1 MEKITLAELKERQQ
15 ISSLDE
21 YFNMD
26 SSPEADYDRFKDIFP
41 KSVEAIEKLPT
52 DKIYVNTADYQDSN
66 FAFERYGSMRAW
78 AYQALEWAY
87 MDDYD
92 EEAEPDDWHNVN
104 IYRLFAGFKEETV
117 IDTINE
123 YWQIELAE
131 LEVKNMDKEM
141 QTKILSQWLKG
152 SVDWLIDRQ
161 EGCGTYKLDDH
172 LAVCVGWSAGY
183 SNEPDESVIQA
194 IDDLTYAVNVALKVW
209 TSDGMRTDLDYI
221 NAPYYKNG
229 DVVDIE
235 VSVSEDENYDKL
247 AEYFLK
253 EYEGLKDL
261 EIRDDGLIISP
272 KPLKTFYISVTET
285 LKKTVEVRAEDK
297 YEAIQ
302 KVSDAYH
309 NEQVVLDSD
318 DYVDVDFD
326 DVTDDTI
333 YNYELGGMPKFYEVQ

>member
-1 MEKITLAELKERQQ
+1 MSKITWEQLKEQQQ

-21 YFNMD
+21 YSNMD

-92 EEAEPDDWHNVN
+92 EEAEPDDWHKVN
-104 IYRLFAGFKEETV
+104 IYRLFTGFKEETV

-141 QTKILSQWLKG
+141 QTKILSQWLKD
-152 SVDWLIDRQ
+152 SVDWLVDHQ
-161 EGCGTYKLDDH
+161 AGCCTYKLDGH

-209 TSDGMRTDLDYI
+209 TSDDMRTDLDYI
-221 NAPYYKNG
+221 NAPYYENG

-253 EYEGLKDL
+253 EYEELKDL
-261 EIRDDGLIISP
+261 GISDNGEIIENI
-272 KPLKTFYISVTET
+272 
-285 LKKTVEVRAEDK
+285 
-297 YEAIQ
+297 
-302 KVSDAYH
+302 
-309 NEQVVLDSD
+309 
-318 DYVDVDFD
+318 
-326 DVTDDTI
+326 
-333 YNYELGGMPKFYEVQ
+333 